1 MYREYKP
8 YTIGLILP
16 VVLHRE
22 ELESPKRFSVYK
34 LVVLGS
40 KYESIERTV
49 SKAEYES
56 SSKTLTES

>member
-22 ELESPKRFSVYK
+22 ELESPKWFSDYK